1 MTKSVSS
8 TQVAVGSTA
17 NPSLAQVR
25 ELHDGHREAVLGHLI
40 ALGPEDRHLRFGSPT
55 SDIVIERY
63 VANLDFSRDAMFGVF
78 NGALDLVGIAHLAY
92 LPAGKDALRT
102 AEFGVSVLTG
112 ERNRGFGAALLERAA
127 MHARNTQITTLFVH
141 CLANNTAMMHLAQ
154 KLGMRVE
161 FAYGDADAYLILP
174 PANAQS
180 ILSEATQEQM
190 ADLDYAVKVNLK
202 QSKQMWHWFFSRPSR
217 A

>member
-1 MTKSVSS
+1 MTKSLPS
-8 TQVAVGSTA
+8 TMVAVGPNS
-17 NPSLAQVR
+17 NPSSPQVR
-25 ELHDGHREAVLGHLI
+25 ELHDGHRDAVLRHFI

-63 VANLDFSRDAMFGVF
+63 VAHLDFSRDAVFGVF
-78 NGALDLVGIAHLAY
+78 NDALDLAGIAHLAY
-92 LPAGKDALRT
+92 LPAAQGSLRT
-102 AEFGVSVLTG
+102 AEFGVSVLPG
-112 ERNRGFGAALLERAA
+112 ERHRGLGAALLGRAA

-141 CLANNTAMMHLAQ
+141 CLVNNKAMMHLAQ

-180 ILSEATQEQM
+180 ILHEASQEQM
-190 ADLDYAVKVNLK
+190 ADLDYVLKANLK
-202 QSKQMWHWFFSRPSR
+202 QSKQIWRWFYGMQSQP
-217 A
+217 